1 MAFGFFAGVVKA
13 VADVFDFR
21 FCNTVTDNKVFRPGH
36 KSAPHNRG
44 KRDGQ
49 QGKGQ
54 ERANGKQALE
64 SKSQIGHFVFSFISL

>member
-13 VADVFDFR
+13 VMDAFDFR

-54 ERANGKQALE
+54 KCANGKQALE
-64 SKSQIGHFVFSFISL
+64 SKSKIGHFVFSFISL

>member
-1 MAFGFFAGVVKA
+1 MTLSPFAGFAKA
-13 VADVFDFR
+13 VMDAFNVR
-21 FCNTVTDNKVFRPGH
+21 LCNTVEDNEIFRPGH

-44 KRDGQ
+44 KRDGE

-54 ERANGKQALE
+54 ECANGKQALE

>member
-1 MAFGFFAGVVKA
+1 MPFCPFAGFVKTVMDA
-13 VADVFDFR
+13 FDFR
-21 FCNTVTDNKVFRPGH
+21 LCNTVTDDKVFRPGH